1 MRRCPN
7 CNKAVFSFSRTFAS
21 SSLRGVE
28 CPSCDAQVGHSW
40 PSKIFAASPL
50 LIYATWARLARPE
63 WPLELYGLVAA
74 GFFTL
79 LIVIELPLKKLR

>member
-7 CNKAVFSFSRTFAS
+7 CNKPVFSFSRIIVS
-21 SSLRGVE
+21 HSLRGVE

-50 LIYATWARLARPE
+50 LTYILWARVAHPE
-63 WPLELYGLVAA
+63 WPVELYGLVAA
-74 GFFTL
+74 MLFTV
-79 LIVIELPLKKLR
+79 LISVEVPLKKLR